1 VSRTKPS
8 TPRRIGHGPVAAP
21 DDATRADVEARYV
34 GTDKQRTVIAAS
46 PAMVSA
52 LDGRCEPVAP
62 AGKPIV
68 QITGRYVD
76 NTEAVGL
83 PSRRK
88 GPDDAQKREVQR
100 AIDRLAALDDI
111 RSAQGRL
118 SIDTGQAYTIMAL
131 GAELVGGKIS
141 NLAPTKQI
149 GEWAMRR
156 GRRAAWLVRPQVVA
170 LCVYHSLHLMSLIGK
185 SGVDP
190 EAVRVDGGGGGS
202 IEFALSNAMDAERSR
217 RRASASLPRM
227 AGHPLQAQLVDW
239 VVIHDRPIDDFKI
252 GNILKMS
259 ADKSLAIAKRTL
271 FWEASTHL
279 ADHFGS

>member
-8 TPRRIGHGPVAAP
+8 APRRI
-21 DDATRADVEARYV
+21 
-34 GTDKQRTVIAAS
+34 IAAS

-52 LDGRCEPVAP
+52 LDGRCEPAAP

-76 NTEAVGL
+76 NTEPVGL
-83 PSRRK
+83 PSHRT

-100 AIDRLAALDDI
+100 AIDRLAVLDDI

-202 IEFALSNAMDAERSR
+202 IEFALSNAMDAERER
-217 RRASASLPRM
+217 RRAAGSLPRLD
-227 AGHPLQAQLVDW
+227 GRPLQAQLIDW
-239 VVIHDRPIDDFKI
+239 VVVHDRPIDDFKI
-252 GNILKMS
+252 GDVFKMTGAES
-259 ADKSLAIAKRTL
+259 QAVARRTL
-271 FWEASTHL
+271 FWAASTHL
-279 ADHFGS
+279 AEYFGS